1 MQHSLTTPF
10 GRRSLTH
17 GQIMGQ
23 RATYDVA
30 TDAMVHK
37 WHVFNDIREAK
48 VPLGLTDRALA
59 ILNALLTFH
68 PETTLGADGELIVF
82 PSNNQLI
89 ARAYGMSPATLRRHL
104 SNLVECGIV
113 IRRDSPNGK
122 RYARKDSDG
131 EIEQAYGFDLMPLV
145 ARAAEFSALAE
156 EVRAERRAL
165 KRAKEELTL
174 LRRDIAKLIE
184 FGHSEG
190 VPGDWFGFEE
200 RYRAILCTLPRLA
213 GVMLLTEINGELAN
227 LRTDIEKIL
236 IGQLNLEN
244 SSGSESQFERHIQN
258 SNPNLKSESEA
269 VLRKDQKS
277 SPGVTGEPEEPA
289 RSQPSI
295 TRDMIPLRLVLDAC
309 PNVIWAG
316 KGGDIRSWSELA
328 AATEI
333 IRPMLG
339 ISPSAWGEA
348 VAVLGADHAA
358 ATLAAIYQRADLI
371 HSAGGYLR
379 NLVTRAKNGQFTVW
393 PMLMALLRAKLD
405 VETSN
410 GGERVSNSA

>member
-30 TDAMVHK
+30 PDAVVHK

-48 VPLGLTDRALA
+48 VSLGLTDRALA

-68 PETTLGADGELIVF
+68 PDTTLGAEDELIVF
-82 PSNNQLI
+82 PSNNQLM

-122 RYARKDSDG
+122 RYARKTVDG
-131 EIEQAYGFDLMPLV
+131 EIDQAFGFDLKPLV
-145 ARAAEFSALAE
+145 ARASEFAARAE

-165 KRAKEELTL
+165 KRAKEECTL
-174 LRRDIAKLIE
+174 LRRDVVKLIE
-184 FGHSEG
+184 FGHAEA
-190 VPGDWFGFEE
+190 VPGTWFDFET
-200 RYRAILCTLPRLA
+200 RYRMIVLTLPRLPDVA
-213 GVMLLTEINGELAN
+213 MIAAVNAELAA
-227 LRTDIEKIL
+227 LRAEIEKIL
-236 IGQLNLEN
+236 IPYLDSQN
-244 SSGSESQFERHIQN
+244 SSANESQFECHIQN
-258 SNPNLKSESEA
+258 SNPNFPKESEA
-269 VLRKDQKS
+269 VYRHEQKVDPIAKD
-277 SPGVTGEPEEPA
+277 SPLPAARVVTREHL
-289 RSQPSI
+289 
-295 TRDMIPLRLVLDAC
+295 PLRLVLDAC
-309 PNVIWAG
+309 PNIGWLG
-316 KGGDIRSWSELA
+316 KGGDIRTWADLTA
-328 AATEI
+328 AVDVV
-333 IRPMLG
+333 RPMLG
-339 ISPSAWGEA
+339 ISPGAWGEA
-348 VAVLGADHAA
+348 IAVLGPDHAT

-393 PMLMALLRAKLD
+393 PMLMALLRAKLEAD
-405 VETSN
+405 Q
-410 GGERVSNSA
+410 SAAKPTGSASG